1 MGSAHWGEQTQ
12 MVDRRQSR
20 SRHIYFKDRGFLMAE
35 YHASITDEQAALIW
49 SVPLFFVASVDP
61 ILAKGPNDVG
71 PVNLSPKGG
80 VKLHILDPRHVAYLD
95 YPGSGNET
103 ARHALAGG
111 PITIMVC
118 SFEAENA
125 AIVRLFGKA
134 HIAPLADSPLAELL
148 AQQATSELK
157 APRQVIEIEIEQT
170 MTSCGYGV
178 PVMTLL
184 RERRA
189 SDRGRKYKDAR

>member
-1 MGSAHWGEQTQ
+1 
-12 MVDRRQSR
+12 
-20 SRHIYFKDRGFLMAE
+20 MAN
-35 YHASITDEQAALIW
+35 YYVSITAEQAALIQ
-49 SVPLFFVASVDP
+49 SAPLFFVASVDSD
-61 ILAKGPNDVG
+61 LTKGSGGAG

-80 VKLHILDPRHVAYLD
+80 VRLHILSPTRVAYLD

-103 ARHALAGG
+103 ARHAAAGG

-118 SFEAENA
+118 SFDAEDA

-134 HIAPLADSPLAELL
+134 TVTPFAESPLAEVL
-148 AQQATSELK
+148 AQESTSELK

-178 PVMTLL
+178 PVMTLV
-184 RERRA
+184 RERRSA
-189 SDRGRKYKDAR
+189 DRGRKYKDARS

>member
-1 MGSAHWGEQTQ
+1 MLSRAREYAISAS
-12 MVDRRQSR
+12 M
-20 SRHIYFKDRGFLMAE
+20 
-35 YHASITDEQAALIW
+35 
-49 SVPLFFVASVDP
+49 FFVASVAPD
-61 ILAKGPNDVG
+61 LTKGPGDVG

-80 VKLHILDPRHVAYLD
+80 VRLHIINPTRVAYLD

-118 SFEAENA
+118 AFDAEDA
-125 AIVRLFGKA
+125 AIVRLFGRA
-134 HIAPLADSPLAELL
+134 HVTPFAESSLAELL
-148 AQQATSELK
+148 AQQSTAELK

-178 PVMTLL
+178 PVMALI
-184 RERRA
+184 RERRSA
-189 SDRGRKYKDAR
+189 DRGRKYKDAR